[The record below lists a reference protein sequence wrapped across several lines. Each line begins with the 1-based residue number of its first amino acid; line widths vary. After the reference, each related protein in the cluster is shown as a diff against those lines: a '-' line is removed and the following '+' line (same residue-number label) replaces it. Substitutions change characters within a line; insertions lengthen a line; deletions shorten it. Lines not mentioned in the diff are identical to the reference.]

1 MKTMWQKILITTL
14 WAAAAVIVSLLLI
27 AAMAKKESLPC
38 AGVNI
43 EIKAAND
50 LVFLN
55 KQKVME
61 ALKTNNAAKGTATAK
76 IDLGKTESELE
87 KNPWVKNAEL
97 YFDNKQEL
105 HVLIDERTP
114 VARVFTVSG
123 RSFYIDSSCKK
134 LPLSDELSAR
144 VPVFTSFPSDK
155 IKLSKPDSAL
165 LADVKTVAMY
175 IMDDSFLSAQVAQVD
190 ITNNGRFEISPVAG
204 NQLIRIGDAEDL
216 DEKFSKLLAF
226 YRQVWSRSAA
236 DKYAVIDVQ
245 YKNQVIAVK
254 SNGTTNFSDS
264 SFAIQPAPAINIV
277 QQDSVVATPKQ
288 VIAKSKNLK
297 VKSNNTVNSKEV
309 KQQNKNQQAKAVM
322 KKVN

>member
-1 MKTMWQKILITTL
+1 MWQKILIATL
-14 WAAAAVIVSLLLI
+14 WAAAAVIISLLLI

-50 LVFLN
+50 MVFLN

-61 ALKTNNAAKGTATAK
+61 ALKANNAAKGTATAK
-76 IDLGKTESELE
+76 IDLGKTETELE

-114 VARVFTVSG
+114 VARVFTLSG

-175 IMDDSFLSAQVAQVD
+175 IMGDSFLSAQVAQVD
-190 ITNNGRFEISPVAG
+190 ITSNGRFEILPVAG

-216 DEKFSKLLAF
+216 DEKFTKLLAF
-226 YRQVWSRSAA
+226 YQQVWSKSAA

-245 YKNQVIAVK
+245 YKNQVVAVK
-254 SNGTTNFSDS
+254 GNGTVNLSDS
-264 SFAIQPAPAINIV
+264 SFAIQPAPAINIT
-277 QQDSVVATPKQ
+277 QQDSAAAASKQAVAN
-288 VIAKSKNLK
+288 SKNLK
-297 VKSNNTVNSKEV
+297 VKSNNTVRNKDV
-309 KQQNKNQQAKAVM
+309 KQNKNQQAKAVM